1 MITELYYH
9 VWSELPI
16 YFQSSSFYSAEEV
29 ADEVEMESEEAE
41 EDSDEEKDVTEMEQE
56 NIKSMDL
63 LGETTCKL
71 SKAEEK
77 ELRKVRRMDYS
88 WISAF

>member
-1 MITELYYH
+1 MCDQNYLFN
-9 VWSELPI
+9 
-16 YFQSSSFYSAEEV
+16 YFQSSSSYSAEEV

-63 LGETTCKL
+63 LEERTCKL

-77 ELRKVRRMDYS
+77 ELRKVRKMDYS